1 MAAITITVPSS
12 GTATNPTNYYLPFN
26 RGGIFEDSPLK
37 SPTVYELYCT
47 DSVGGNIQGLSID
60 NRAPTQQYQFGDID
74 NVNLGTVMVLD
85 PIAGTIGFGGTG
97 IVSATAGANSANHL
111 VIYLNGV
118 QYKIQLKNP

>member
-1 MAAITITVPSS
+1 MAAIVITVPSS

-60 NRAPTQQYQFGDID
+60 NRIPTQKYQFGDID
-74 NVNLGTVMVLD
+74 SINQGTALIIDPVNDT
-85 PIAGTIGFGGTG
+85 IAFNGSNLISATSGSPNGHLKITIGG
-97 IVSATAGANSANHL
+97 NN
-111 VIYLNGV
+111 
-118 QYKIQLKNP
+118 YKIQLLNV